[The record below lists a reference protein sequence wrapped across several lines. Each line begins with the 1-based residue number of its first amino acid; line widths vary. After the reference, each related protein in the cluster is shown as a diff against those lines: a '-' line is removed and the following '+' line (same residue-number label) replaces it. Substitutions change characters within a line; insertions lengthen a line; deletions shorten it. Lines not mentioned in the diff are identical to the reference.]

1 MNNFTDRKC
10 CTSCP
15 YKVEEE

>member
-15 YKVEEE
+15 YKVAEE